1 MNFIFS
7 NWNTPSIK
15 EWSYLILVGIFTQL
29 GQLFLTYG
37 YKELPATKAAPISY
51 VQVLFATIIGIF
63 FFDEI
68 IDINFIIGSVIVLF
82 SIKMVISNEFSKK

>member
-1 MNFIFS
+1 
-7 NWNTPSIK
+7 
-15 EWSYLILVGIFTQL
+15 VGIFTQL

>member
-1 MNFIFS
+1 M
-7 NWNTPSIK
+7 
-15 EWSYLILVGIFTQL
+15 ILVGIFTQL

-82 SIKMVISNEFSKK
+82 SIRMVISNEFNKKWVLNENCG

>member
-1 MNFIFS
+1 
-7 NWNTPSIK
+7 
-15 EWSYLILVGIFTQL
+15 LVGVFTQL

-63 FFDEI
+63 YFDEI
-68 IDINFIIGSVIVLF
+68 IDINFIIGSVIVHY
-82 SIKMVISNEFSKK
+82 SIKMVISNEFNKK

>member
-1 MNFIFS
+1 M
-7 NWNTPSIK
+7 
-15 EWSYLILVGIFTQL
+15 ILVGIFTQL

-82 SIKMVISNEFSKK
+82 SIRMVISNEFNKK

>member
-1 MNFIFS
+1 MI
-7 NWNTPSIK
+7 
-15 EWSYLILVGIFTQL
+15 LIGVFTQL

-63 FFDEI
+63 YFDEI

>member
-1 MNFIFS
+1 MG
-7 NWNTPSIK
+7 
-15 EWSYLILVGIFTQL
+15 VFTQL